1 MIRFD
6 DGRQFTIAGTVL
18 ANGAETIPFSA
29 ISLGPKLA
37 SFAGSLADINP
48 PIMFVTLIIDGASIP
63 AAMSIMDYNKIAL
76 AETQRAN
83 PRRTSPIMQRV
94 VSSITRRC
102 GACGRK

>member
-6 DGRQFTIAGTVL
+6 DGRQFTVAGTVL

-29 ISLGPKLA
+29 ISLGPKLS
-37 SFAGSLADINP
+37 SFSGALDDIAP
-48 PIMFVTLIIDGASIP
+48 PIMFVTLVIDGADTP
-63 AAMSIMDYNKIAL
+63 AAMSVMDYNKIAL

-83 PRRTSPIMQRV
+83 PRRTSPILQRV
-94 VSSITRRC
+94 ASSITRRC